1 MEGTCGN
8 CGQPLAA
15 GDTFCG
21 SCGQP
26 AETAAGAPTVL
37 IDDVVGTTSSAA
49 ATPWPTS
56 GDRTSSSSSS
66 SSDRTS
72 SSGGRTSSSGRA
84 ATSDTALGGWATRIG
99 GAIPADAALGQR
111 TPNAQYL
118 GLRLAYDK
126 VPEPSFDPLVNRSL
140 LVQYLVHYLVYVV
153 AYLVGAVVAGI
164 VLLILAFI
172 GLGFDTASRL
182 WLIGAVLAGILFGC
196 LYWLIP
202 VPALLSEW
210 KFAVDD
216 QGAAAPVAFEH
227 IIWALRRRETP
238 LDSLEVRRLKLA
250 GGESRDYLELRRGLF
265 TGFISCFA
273 YGQDLYVGWT
283 FWLRISPLRWLL
295 MTLARLWQTL
305 MRRGTNLYVTLRY
318 DYARAM
324 REAMH
329 SVAREGVDVAVGRV
343 QAQGQGM
350 AAQTHVAVSEID
362 A

>member
-1 MEGTCGN
+1 MEETCGH

-21 SCGQP
+21 GCGQP
-26 AETAAGAPTVL
+26 AAAAVAGAPTVP
-37 IDDVVGTTSSAA
+37 IDDALGTTSSAA

-56 GDRTSSSSSS
+56 GDRTSSS
-66 SSDRTS
+66 
-72 SSGGRTSSSGRA
+72 GGRTSSSGRA
-84 ATSDTALGGWATRIG
+84 ATSEAAPGGWAARIG

-118 GLRLAYDK
+118 GLRLVYDK

-140 LVQYLVHYLVYVV
+140 LVQYAMHYIVYLVTYF
-153 AYLVGAVVAGI
+153 VGAVVAGI
-164 VLLILAFI
+164 VLLILGFL
-172 GLGFDTASRL
+172 GLGFGTASRL
-182 WLIGAVLAGILFGC
+182 WLIGAVLTGILFGC

-216 QGAAAPVAFEH
+216 QGAAAPVTFEH

-238 LDSLEVRRLKLA
+238 LDSIQIRRIKLA

-329 SVAREGVDVAVGRV
+329 SVAREGVDVAVGHV

-350 AAQTHVAVSEID
+350 VARTDVAVSEVD